1 MSLKLRKS
9 LFRNNRRRLLL
20 SSAIRIL
27 ISDPISE
34 DGVRIFKDAGFQ
46 VDMKTKL
53 TPEEL
58 AREIAEYDGL
68 VIRSGTRVTKD
79 IIKAAHKLKVI
90 GRAGAG
96 LDNVDLEA
104 ATANGIVVMN
114 TPGGNTI
121 TTAEHTMSLLMSMA
135 RKIPQANASNRSGK
149 WEKGKFM
156 GVELFQKT
164 LGIVGMG
171 KIGQHVAQ
179 IARGLSMN
187 LIAFDP
193 YLTPEVA
200 EKCGVHPVSLDEL
213 FQRSDFIT
221 VHTPLTT
228 ETTDLVN
235 KGTIAKMKKGV
246 YIVNCARGGIVNEQ
260 DLADALSSGQVA
272 GAAFDVFVQEPV
284 SPDHPLLK
292 LDNFISTP
300 HIGAATKEAQ
310 ENVALAIADQ
320 MVDYLGKGIIRFA
333 ANLPSIP
340 PDEMALLGP
349 YQKLAEIMGSVMAQ
363 IISDPISKV
372 TLEYG
377 GEVAN
382 LSTAAL
388 TIAAL
393 KGILAPILDLRVN
406 EVNAP
411 SLAKERG
418 IEVVEVR
425 SSHHGDYMG
434 LLTIKISS
442 TNAHHQISGSV
453 FQRRDYRIVSMDNLS
468 VEVVP
473 EPIMLYLSNQD
484 QPGVVGAIGTILGVH
499 KINISRMQF
508 GRDFPG
514 GKAVSLIGVD
524 TDINAK
530 LLDELRKIPNVLT
543 LKVLHLPARNV

>member
-1 MSLKLRKS
+1 MSE
-9 LFRNNRRRLLL
+9 N
-20 SSAIRIL
+20 IRVL
-27 ISDPISE
+27 VSDAISE
-34 DGVRIFKDAGFQ
+34 DGLKIFREAGFE
-46 VDMKTKL
+46 VVVKTKL

-58 AREIAEYDGL
+58 AVEIAGYDGL
-68 VIRSGTRVTKD
+68 VIRSGTRVTKE
-79 IIKAAHKLKVI
+79 ILKGAKRLKVV

-104 ATANGIVVMN
+104 ATSHGIVVMN

-135 RKIPQANASNRSGK
+135 RRIPQANASNRSGK
-149 WEKGKFM
+149 WEKSKFM

-187 LIAFDP
+187 IIAFDP

-200 EKCGVHPVSLDEL
+200 EKAGVHSVALDEL
-213 FQRSDFIT
+213 FHRSDFIT
-221 VHTPLTT
+221 VHTPLTP
-228 ETTDLVN
+228 ETTGLIN
-235 KGTIAKMKKGV
+235 KHSIAKMKKGV
-246 YIVNCARGGIVNEQ
+246 YIVNCARGGIVDEN
-260 DLADALSSGQVA
+260 DLAEALQSGLVA
-272 GAAFDVFVQEPV
+272 GAASDVFVQEPV
-284 SPDHPLLK
+284 PADHPLLK

-333 ANLPSIP
+333 ANLPSVP
-340 PDEMALLGP
+340 PDELALLGP
-349 YQKLAEIMGSVMAQ
+349 YLKLAEIMGSIMAQ
-363 IISDPISKV
+363 IILDPISKV

-382 LSTAAL
+382 LSTPSL
-388 TIAAL
+388 TISAL
-393 KGILAPILDLRVN
+393 KGILAPILDVRVN

-411 SLAKERG
+411 ILAKERG

-425 SSHHGDYMG
+425 SSHHGDYTG
-434 LLTIKISS
+434 LLTLRISS
-442 TNAHHQISGSV
+442 ASAQHQIAGSV
-453 FQRRDYRIVSMDNLS
+453 FQRKDYRIVAMDDLP

-473 EPIMLYLSNQD
+473 EPIMIYLTNHD
-484 QPGVVGAIGTILGVH
+484 QPGVVGAVGTILGAH

-508 GRDFPG
+508 GRDYPG

-524 TDINAK
+524 QAIDQK
-530 LLDELRKIPNVLT
+530 LLEELRALPNVLS
-543 LKVLHLPARNV
+543 LKVLHLPAREK

>member
-1 MSLKLRKS
+1 MSS
-9 LFRNNRRRLLL
+9 E
-20 SSAIRIL
+20 IRIL
-27 ISDPISE
+27 ISDAISE
-34 DGVRIFKDAGFQ
+34 DGVKIFQKAGFH
-46 VDMKTKL
+46 VEMKTKL
-53 TPEEL
+53 SPVEL
-58 AREIAEYDGL
+58 ALEVANYDGL
-68 VIRSGTRVTKD
+68 VIRSGTRVTKE
-79 IIKAAHKLKVI
+79 ILASATRLKVI

-104 ATANGIVVMN
+104 ATARGIVVMN
-114 TPGGNTI
+114 TPGGNTV

-135 RKIPQANASNRSGK
+135 RRIPQANASNRSGK
-149 WEKGKFM
+149 WEKSKFM

-171 KIGQHVAQ
+171 KIGQHVAH

-187 LIAFDP
+187 VIAFDP

-200 EKCGVHPVSLDEL
+200 EKSGVHPVPLDEL
-213 FQRSDFIT
+213 FQRADFIT
-221 VHTPLTT
+221 VHTPLTA
-228 ETTDLVN
+228 ETTGLIN
-235 KGTIAKMKKGV
+235 KETLSKMKKGV
-246 YIVNCARGGIVNEQ
+246 YIVNCARGGIVDEN
-260 DLADALSSGQVA
+260 DLAEALQSGQVA

-284 SPDHPLLK
+284 PADHPLLK

-320 MVDYLGKGIIRFA
+320 MVDYLGKGIIRYA
-333 ANLPSIP
+333 ANLPSVP
-340 PDEMALLGP
+340 PEEMAILGP
-349 YQKLAEIMGSVMAQ
+349 YLTLAEIMGSVIAQ
-363 IISDPISKV
+363 IQSDPISKV

-377 GEVAN
+377 GDVAS
-382 LSTAAL
+382 LSTAPL

-393 KGILAPILDLRVN
+393 KGILAPILDTRVN

-411 SLAKERG
+411 ILAKDRG

-434 LLTIKISS
+434 LLTLKISS
-442 TNAHHQISGSV
+442 NNIQHQISGSV
-453 FQRRDYRIVSMDNLS
+453 FQRKDYRIVSMDNLA

-473 EPIMLYLSNQD
+473 EPTMLYLTNHD
-484 QPGVVGAIGTILGVH
+484 QPGVVGAVGTILGKHNV
-499 KINISRMQF
+499 NISRMQF

-524 TDINAK
+524 NNIDSS

-543 LKVLHLPARNV
+543 LKVLHLPARER